1 MQKRFVIAAIA
12 ALLSI
17 PLAVTAA
24 EGRKKGGGFAAAD
37 KNSDG
42 KLDQAEYVAYVKAS
56 KSGAGK
62 EDAAIKARFKGLD
75 KDGNG
80 SLSQEEFSAG
90 MKKKKKR

>member
-1 MQKRFVIAAIA
+1 MQKRFIIAAIA

-24 EGRKKGGGFAAAD
+24 EKKKGGGFTAAD

-42 KLDQAEYVAYVKAS
+42 KLDSKEYVAYVKAS
-56 KSGAGK
+56 KSGADK
-62 EDAAIKARFKGLD
+62 KDEEIMARFKELD
-75 KDGNG
+75 KDGDK

-90 MKKKKKR
+90 MKKKKKG